1 MFNFSINNKDLLK
14 LLSKSTN
21 IISKNPKMEIYSL
34 VRITLKDQEL
44 TLEATGAS
52 NYLSS
57 FIPANFDEGL
67 TESFLIKPD
76 LLLELL
82 PLIKDEVIYFNL
94 DNEAGTLNLKS
105 NKTKQVIRTYNHFAK
120 DYIIPEQNADEVE
133 VEFHILTKDLNK
145 ALKIA
150 NTSVGKPKAISDTKF
165 TNICFSFPNE
175 NKLTVVSTDKFR
187 ISKLNVD
194 INHSKEFSES
204 RLYLISPKSLALVTS
219 LIENQES
226 VVFTLQ
232 SHYAWVTIGGTKI
245 AIQYG
250 GHEYPDVNRIIPQS
264 FSYIYTVSTEELKDA
279 LKQIAVIARKIEKSK
294 AVSITIDGVGHKML
308 LESKA
313 PDGSSLETDLPIH
326 NYNGPE
332 EISQQSFNL
341 DYLLE
346 FVNQVDDTTLQ
357 LEQQSG
363 KVLISPEDK
372 KDQILYLASGLKS

>member
-44 TLEATGAS
+44 LLEATGAS

-150 NTSVGKPKAISDTKF
+150 NTSVGKPKAISDAKF

-187 ISKLNVD
+187 ISKLNID

-204 RLYLISPKSLALVTS
+204 RLYLLSPKSLALITS
-219 LIENQES
+219 MIDNQES
-226 VVFTLQ
+226 IMITFQT
-232 SHYAWVTIGGTKI
+232 SYAWVDIASTKI

-250 GHEYPDVNRIIPQS
+250 GHEYPDINRIIPQT
-264 FSYIYTVSTEELKDA
+264 FSYIYNLKTSELKDA
-279 LKQIAVIARKIEKSK
+279 LKQIGVIARKIEKSK
-294 AVSITIDGVGHKML
+294 AVMITVDGIAHSMK
-308 LESKA
+308 LESKS
-313 PDGSSLETDLPIH
+313 PDGSSLETDLAIT

-332 EISQQSFNL
+332 EVWQQSFNL

-346 FVNQVDDTTLQ
+346 FINQIDDENL
-357 LEQQSG
+357 LMEQQTG